1 MIFRP
6 LNTKLQD
13 FRNEQHSQDLTQQ
26 IKDTNDK
33 NIHAKMIK
41 AKRERYI
48 CRYRTLI
55 LSKPYA
61 KKVYFSPFMQK
72 KHDSCMFLRN
82 NA

>member
-41 AKRERYI
+41 AKRERDI
-48 CRYRTLI
+48 CR
-55 LSKPYA
+55 
-61 KKVYFSPFMQK
+61 
-72 KHDSCMFLRN
+72 
-82 NA
+82 